1 MDIDG
6 LGEENARRFLQDG
19 LIESMA
25 DIYDLTVERLAGL
38 EGFGEISA
46 RNLVEAIEAS
56 KEQPFHRVLYAL
68 GIPGIGYVNARNLAR
83 HFRSIDALLAASRGA
98 ADRGRGHGP
107 DHGHDGA
114 RDAGRGA
121 HARAGRAPARATA

>member
-25 DIYDLTVERLAGL
+25 DIYDLTVERLAEL

-46 RNLVEAIEAS
+46 RNLVEAIDAS
-56 KEQPFHRVLYAL
+56 KRPAL
-68 GIPGIGYVNARNLAR
+68 PPASCTRSASPG
-83 HFRSIDALLAASRGA
+83 S
-98 ADRGRGHGP
+98 
-107 DHGHDGA
+107 
-114 RDAGRGA
+114 
-121 HARAGRAPARATA
+121 AT